1 MTTHHDRPSPRP
13 RSTTPEPKS
22 VIGRF
27 FRRIPPTLYFGAAAA
42 VLLALIPVSVWF
54 TTQAQ
59 QADDRAD
66 SSERMSSAVIQ
77 AAAPAVATVNELCA
91 RGDSQA
97 IELQAQGK
105 CDQAAEARKII
116 TETPPPPP
124 TATGL
129 SVSQVRDILDERLSR
144 LPKPITVDQVT
155 TIAADIYAKNKPEN
169 GLNATPE
176 MVATVVTSYCSNGA
190 CVGPAGK
197 DQPPL
202 TEAQILAQVTT
213 YCDAHSDCAGPPGR
227 QGVAGVSFARQYFA
241 RDEEDRCVS
250 YVESYNPATD
260 STSTSSSPAGDA
272 SCPEAPGS
280 PTPPP
285 TPTR

>member
-1 MTTHHDRPSPRP
+1 MTTHHENPSPRP
-13 RSTTPEPKS
+13 RSITPVPKS
-22 VIGRF
+22 VIGRLL
-27 FRRIPPTLYFGAAAA
+27 RRIPPSLYFGVIAAI
-42 VLLALIPVSVWF
+42 LLALIPVSIWF
-54 TTQAQ
+54 TAQANRETE
-59 QADDRAD
+59 RAD

-124 TATGL
+124 AATGL
-129 SVSQVRDILDERLSR
+129 SVSQVRDILDERLAR

-155 TIAADIYAKNKPEN
+155 AVAADIYAKNKPEN

-176 MVATVVTSYCSNGA
+176 MVATVVTAYCSNDA

-202 TEAQILAQVTT
+202 TEEQVLAQVTT
-213 YCDAHSDCAGPPGR
+213 YCDAHNQCAGPPGR
-227 QGVAGVSFARQYFA
+227 QGVAGVSFVRQYFA
-241 RDEEDRCVS
+241 RDEEFRCVS

-280 PTPPP
+280 PTPIP
-285 TPTR
+285 TTTG